1 MPNEILF
8 YTQNKMYPLSKAT
21 CKMFY
26 VKLVNCKARVPSCV
40 KKWAEDYP
48 EFKTA
53 SDTIWSGIF
62 KIPFMITRETKL
74 QSFQYQIIHRL
85 ITCKK
90 RLVNM
95 KITDNPKCDFCKD
108 IDDIRHFF
116 LFCPKV
122 NAFWNSFFQW
132 WNNLTDIKIS
142 FNYENLE
149 ECILFGFPIEGDV
162 FEVLNY
168 CILVAKFYIYRQR
181 LFNDNDIDLFSC
193 LVELKYNI
201 KIEYGICKNNN
212 TLDKFEKYLFL
223 YEQL

>member
-1 MPNEILF
+1 
-8 YTQNKMYPLSKAT
+8 
-21 CKMFY
+21 MFN
-26 VKLVNCKARVPSCV
+26 VKLVKRKSRVPSCV
-40 KKWAEDYP
+40 EKWSEDYP
-48 EFKTA
+48 EFKNA
-53 SDTIWSGIF
+53 PDSIWPDIF
-62 KIPFMITRETKL
+62 KIPFSITRETKL

-90 RLVNM
+90 RLFNM
-95 KITDNPKCDFCKD
+95 MITDNPKCDFCND

-122 NAFWNSFFQW
+122 NAFWNYFLQW
-132 WNNLTDIKIS
+132 WNKLTDIKIP
-142 FNYENLE
+142 FNFEHLE

-181 LFNDNDIDLFSC
+181 LFNNNDIDLFSF
-193 LVELKYNI
+193 LVELKYKV
-201 KIEYGICKNNN
+201 KIEYSICKHNN

-223 YEQL
+223 HEQL